1 MAQFFDLFP
10 LQNYSLSGKRY
21 PNYQLV
27 RNILF
32 RTAMIKDVLSN
43 SSSYIKYVVRDG
55 DTPEILAAKVYG
67 NPEAHWIIM
76 YANEMID
83 PQYDWP
89 LNSTAF
95 ANYIAKKYRP
105 MAEADEGGPLED
117 YQVISWTQNLNN
129 ANSIHHY
136 EKVVKQENT
145 VARVTTEFR
154 YKVDAAKLT
163 NNDMTVPYDTY
174 QNLSFEQDYEAKN
187 LEIDGQTVFQTI
199 YKNFV
204 TYYDYEFETNE
215 AKRNIRIIKREYYPE
230 IVREFEALTKTVKFP
245 FFRNVN

>member
-10 LQNYSLSGKRY
+10 TQNYSLSGKRY
-21 PNYQLV
+21 PSYQLV

-43 SSSYIKYVVRDG
+43 SSSYIKYVIRDG

-76 YANEMID
+76 YANDIID
-83 PQYDWP
+83 PQFDWP

-95 ANYIAKKYRP
+95 ANYIADKYRS
-105 MAEADEGGPLED
+105 MAEADEGEPLED

-129 ANSIHHY
+129 ANSVHHY
-136 EKVVKQENT
+136 EKVVKQENKL
-145 VARVTTEFR
+145 ARVTTEFR
-154 YKVDAAKLT
+154 YKVDAVKLT

-174 QNLSFEQDYEAKN
+174 QNLTFEQDYEAKN
-187 LEIDGQTVFQTI
+187 LEIEGQTVIQTI

-204 TYYDYEFETNE
+204 TYYDYEFEANE
-215 AKRNIRIIKREYYPE
+215 AKRNIRIIKKEYYP
-230 IVREFEALTKTVKFP
+230 IILKEFEALTKTVKFP